1 MFIFG
6 GSNPNSKN
14 NNCNNDDAMDLI
26 NVISVMLGYENL
38 MENRQQS
45 AHNDVA
51 KHNQR
56 QAKQILDDLHKQFDV
71 QNEMLKYQNSLLEEI
86 LEILKGEN

>member
-6 GSNPNSKN
+6 GSNPNNNN

-45 AHNDVA
+45 AQNDVA

-56 QAKQILDDLHKQFDV
+56 QVKQILDDLHKQFDV
-71 QNEMLKYQNSLLEEI
+71 QNEILKYQTSLLEEI
-86 LEILKGEN
+86 LNILKGEN